1 MPWRVEW
8 PRGRADEVLAQPVP
22 DGRVVRVATVTAPAV
37 VLGSTQRLEV
47 VDAGRAAAAGVDVVR
62 RRGGGGAVLV
72 GPGEIAWVDVFVPT
86 GDDLWSA
93 DVAVAFH
100 WLGAAWTAALADV
113 GVDAI
118 WHDGT
123 QCTTTWSRLVCFAG
137 LGPGEVTLAG
147 RKVVGIAQRR
157 TRDGALFQCA
167 VPLAWDPAPL
177 CAALGAPEAALRR
190 WVPATLVD
198 LLALSDDDRER
209 ATEELAPVAL
219 GLDIAED
226 ALADA
231 FVDQL
236 RSL

>member
-8 PRGRADEVLAQPVP
+8 PRGRTDEVLAQPVP

-47 VDAGRAAAAGVDVVR
+47 VDARRAAAAGVHVVR

-137 LGPGEVTLAG
+137 LGSGEVSVDG
-147 RKVVGIAQRR
+147 RKVVGLSQRR
-157 TRDGALFQCA
+157 NRAGSLF
-167 VPLAWDPAPL
+167 L
-177 CAALGAPEAALRR
+177 CAALRR

-209 ATEELAPVAL
+209 ATEELAPVAR